1 MTEAIQ
7 EEETVE
13 RDLIDDLID
22 DLNDGVDGV
31 IFDRDLIDT
40 DRPGDWGAVFL
51 SGEDDAEWADG
62 NMVDQVLAIHVWACV
77 SDRGS
82 GVKRKVQTV
91 LKAFCAENHTGWK
104 FAGRTYAADLDNF
117 EWHWVLELDGP
128 LAEEAETGAAEPTDD
143 TPAQQGE

>member
-91 LKAFCAENHTGWK
+91 LKAN
-104 FAGRTYAADLDNF
+104 
-117 EWHWVLELDGP
+117 
-128 LAEEAETGAAEPTDD
+128 PTPWTSRD
-143 TPAQQGE
+143 PRSIRGEVDKT